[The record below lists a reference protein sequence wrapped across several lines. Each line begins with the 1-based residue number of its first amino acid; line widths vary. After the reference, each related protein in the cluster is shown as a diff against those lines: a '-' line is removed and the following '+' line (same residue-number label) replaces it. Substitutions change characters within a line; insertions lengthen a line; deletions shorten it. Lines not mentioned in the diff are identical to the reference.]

1 MPSLLT
7 SDPVA
12 EVEKQVEA
20 ALDDLIIK
28 GAIQPCDH
36 MDIENLLNPA
46 GESQDLTE
54 SSDEKNFQSVLDA
67 IEACEKIDINGGDD
81 VDDGPDVEIEPQ
93 PTRHKAVSIIT
104 KYIDEL
110 DDPVSCKLKGLLQSF
125 NRQLRLN
132 AKYEDTVLTKYF

>member
-1 MPSLLT
+1 MSNGWIY
-7 SDPVA
+7 PVA

-54 SSDEKNFQSVLDA
+54 SSDEENFQCVLDA
-67 IEACEKIDINGGDD
+67 IEAREKIDINGGDD
-81 VDDGPDVEIEPQ
+81 VDDGPRSEEQ
-93 PTRHKAVSIIT
+93 TS
-104 KYIDEL
+104 E
-110 DDPVSCKLKGLLQSF
+110 LQS
-125 NRQLRLN
+125 RP
-132 AKYEDTVLTKYF
+132 

>member
-1 MPSLLT
+1 MATKQLDILKKGLMKPKLLTQSRNLTWNQFLIFLFNSSSAINPILT

-54 SSDEKNFQSVLDA
+54 SSDEENFQSVLDA
-67 IEACEKIDINGGDD
+67 IEAREKIDINGGDD
-81 VDDGPDVEIEPQ
+81 VDDGLDVEIEPQ
-93 PTRHKAVSIIT
+93 PTRHKVFKAV
-104 KYIDEL
+104 
-110 DDPVSCKLKGLLQSF
+110 
-125 NRQLRLN
+125 
-132 AKYEDTVLTKYF
+132 